1 LKVGFTYPSNAALQ
15 LQGYQMTKGY
25 IYWAM
30 AANGAGILSSNGTRY
45 DIQLM
50 GYDDH
55 GNASLTDFY
64 YRRLVLNDTVD
75 FLLGPYA
82 SSLTQVANAAANS
95 LGRLIVFGS
104 GVAENL
110 FSFGYP
116 MIFGVSTTALHY
128 TTTAL
133 SALQELGAQNV
144 SIIYG
149 TATFSGEVVNG
160 TLDYITQNKMTLLG
174 EPILFQNTSDSV
186 LLPILTTIKSLNPD
200 VFISAGLLA
209 DGESIVLAAK
219 KVGFR
224 PKAFYLTST
233 PSEIQFIQDLQQ
245 DAQYIIGPS
254 QWYSTLPFT
263 DNYYGSA
270 SNYAATFMSRLNESM
285 VTYNSA
291 EATAAGLVLQ
301 MGIERAT
308 NLTQQGV
315 ASAISNIKT
324 KTFFGPI
331 QFNSAGENI
340 AKDMFT
346 VQILNDNIAVV
357 APKLA
362 STKSFVYPIPWPPEP
377 SSQGTITSQSTSQS
391 ICPGGCNGDRGNCV
405 NGACVCVGGY
415 TGADCAQEIS
425 SSSVNGFNWILMLAI
440 GPFMFWS

>member
-1 LKVGFTYPSNAALQ
+1 
-15 LQGYQMTKGY
+15 
-25 IYWAM
+25 
-30 AANGAGILSSNGTRY
+30 
-45 DIQLM
+45 
-50 GYDDH
+50 
-55 GNASLTDFY
+55 
-64 YRRLVLNDTVD
+64 
-75 FLLGPYA
+75 
-82 SSLTQVANAAANS
+82 
-95 LGRLIVFGS
+95 
-104 GVAENL
+104 
-110 FSFGYP
+110 

-149 TATFSGEVVNG
+149 TVSEIIFSLNMKATFSGEVVNG

-174 EPILFQNTSDSV
+174 EPMLFQNTSDSV

-209 DGESIVLAAK
+209 GSICLFLLICRWRK
-219 KVGFR
+219 HRVGSQKGWLSTKSFLPHFNSQR
-224 PKAFYLTST
+224 NTVHSRSPTRCSVYHWAFSGITWLCVDT
-233 PSEIQFIQDLQQ
+233 F
-245 DAQYIIGPS
+245 

-331 QFNSAGENI
+331 QFNSAGLLSDFIDTNRREYC
-340 AKDMFT
+340 KGH
-346 VQILNDNIAVV
+346 
-357 APKLA
+357 
-362 STKSFVYPIPWPPEP
+362 VY
-377 SSQGTITSQSTSQS
+377 SSNFERQYSR
-391 ICPGGCNGDRGNCV
+391 C
-405 NGACVCVGGY
+405 
-415 TGADCAQEIS
+415 CA
-425 SSSVNGFNWILMLAI
+425 
-440 GPFMFWS
+440 